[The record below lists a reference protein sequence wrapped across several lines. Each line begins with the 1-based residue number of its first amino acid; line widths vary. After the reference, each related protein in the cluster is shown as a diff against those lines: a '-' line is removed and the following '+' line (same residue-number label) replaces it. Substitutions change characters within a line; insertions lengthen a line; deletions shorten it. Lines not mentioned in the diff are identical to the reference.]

1 MIHKPI
7 KIAGGSIVLDG
18 SVHALQDGLGFG
30 GVVCID
36 VIKVVPIIW
45 IVSVATQRLIQ
56 ELLVFPN
63 VQDLREQPMNSI

>member
-18 SVHALQDGLGFG
+18 SVHSLQDGLSFR
-30 GVVCID
+30 GVVGID
-36 VIKVVPIIW
+36 VVKVVPIIW
-45 IVSVATQRLIQ
+45 IVGVATQRLIQ

-63 VQDLREQPMNSI
+63 VQDLRKQLKNSI